1 MGLANEVEQA
11 VIFELSRRFPGK
23 SEEELEE
30 LAAKL
35 HEEGKLKYLDELDT
49 DGDGVVSK
57 EEWEAPEEGSA
68 EDLGTE
74 IAEAA
79 AAVAFHGYPAAG
91 RHRHVAA
98 EVHMASPSA

>member
-30 LAAKL
+30 MAAKL

-57 EEWEAPEEGSA
+57 EEWEAPEEGSP
-68 EDLGTE
+68 EDLGSE
-74 IAEAA
+74 VAEAA
-79 AAVAFHGYPAAG
+79 ESDENAEDPDDLEPAEHSEVSAAPAPAA
-91 RHRHVAA
+91 
-98 EVHMASPSA
+98 